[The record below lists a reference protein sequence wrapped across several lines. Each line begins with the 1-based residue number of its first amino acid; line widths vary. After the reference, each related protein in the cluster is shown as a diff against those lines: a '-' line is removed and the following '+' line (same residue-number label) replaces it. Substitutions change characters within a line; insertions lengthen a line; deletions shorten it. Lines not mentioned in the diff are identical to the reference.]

1 MTMYN
6 IRLDGIH
13 VDDIQLDNT
22 YILWELTLLNIVEAL
37 VAASP
42 YFKLML
48 KEHDI
53 MIAVTDT
60 EQFCYYVPSNEL
72 DLGIKAGDPISL
84 EDPTLRRALVD
95 GETSANRI
103 DAKFY
108 GTAII
113 SAATPLFDDEG
124 KIAGTLAIGFS
135 LQNEEKLEHFT
146 DLITGISGRLTDM
159 VQTVAAQSEQ
169 LTASS
174 TQILDNTRHAVK
186 NSTEVNKVA
195 VFIREISEQTNLL
208 GLNAAIEAARAGEA
222 GAGFGVVASEVR
234 KLSTGT
240 KEATVNIERS
250 LKDVQT
256 SIQQMEHEINSIA
269 QSSNQQAEIVTE
281 FSEII
286 DQLNATSRD
295 LKMFIESMLLKAE

>member
-1 MTMYN
+1 
-6 IRLDGIH
+6 
-13 VDDIQLDNT
+13 
-22 YILWELTLLNIVEAL
+22 
-37 VAASP
+37 
-42 YFKLML
+42 
-48 KEHDI
+48 

-60 EQFCYYVPSNEL
+60 EKIWYYSPSNSL
-72 DLGIKAGDPISL
+72 DLGLKAGDPISP
-84 EDPTLRRALVD
+84 EDPTLRRALMK

-103 DAKFY
+103 DASLY

-113 SAATPLFDDEG
+113 TAATPLYDDERN
-124 KIAGTLAIGFS
+124 IAGVLAIGFS
-135 LQNEEKLEHFT
+135 LHNEEKLEYFT
-146 DLITGISGRLTDM
+146 KLITDISGRLTDR
-159 VQTVAAQSEQ
+159 VQTVAAQAEQ

-174 TQILDNTRHAVK
+174 TQILDNTRLAVK
-186 NSTEVNKVA
+186 NSGEVNKVA

-256 SIQQMEHEINSIA
+256 SIQQMEQEITSIA
-269 QSSNQQAEIVTE
+269 QSSNQQAEVVTE

-286 DQLNATSRD
+286 DNLNSVSRD
-295 LKMFIESMLLKAE
+295 LKLFIESMLLRVE

>member
-1 MTMYN
+1 M
-6 IRLDGIH
+6 
-13 VDDIQLDNT
+13 
-22 YILWELTLLNIVEAL
+22 NIVEAL

-42 YFKLML
+42 YFKIML

-60 EQFCYYVPSNEL
+60 EKFWYYVPSNEL
-72 DLGIKAGDPISL
+72 DLGIKAGDPVSL
-84 EDPTLRRALVD
+84 DDPTLRRALIH

-108 GTAII
+108 GTSIN
-113 SAATPLFDDEG
+113 SAATPLRDEQG
-124 KIAGTLAIGFS
+124 NIVGTLAIGFS

-146 DLITGISGRLTDM
+146 ELIGGISGKLTDM

-174 TQILDNTRHAVK
+174 TQILDNTRMAVQ
-186 NSTEVNKVA
+186 NSGEVNKVA
-195 VFIREISEQTNLL
+195 AFIREISEQTNLL

-222 GAGFGVVASEVR
+222 GAGFSVVASEVR

-250 LKDVQT
+250 LKDVQH
-256 SIQQMEHEINSIA
+256 SIQQMEQEITSIS
-269 QSSNQQAEIVTE
+269 QSSNQQAVLVTE
-281 FSEII
+281 FSEVI
-286 DQLNATSRD
+286 DQLNSVSRD
-295 LKMFIESMLLKAE
+295 LKVFIESMLLKAE